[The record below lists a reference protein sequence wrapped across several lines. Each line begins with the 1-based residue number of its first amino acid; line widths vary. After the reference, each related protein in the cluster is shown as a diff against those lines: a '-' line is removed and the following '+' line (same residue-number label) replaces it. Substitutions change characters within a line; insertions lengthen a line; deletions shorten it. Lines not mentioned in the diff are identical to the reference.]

1 MRINL
6 DTQKALI
13 LHRKII
19 RENLFLKRIY
29 KDFYL
34 EFKKTRVLK
43 GPLVEIGSG
52 AGFIKEVIPEV
63 IASDVIKGPGID
75 IVFSATKIPFKKNSI
90 SAFFMFDVF
99 HHIKNP
105 EKALREMKRC
115 LKPKGKILMIEPYN
129 SLWGRFIY
137 QNFHHENFEPNS
149 GWKIK
154 GTGRLSDANGALPW
168 IIFVRDKKIFKRKF
182 PDLRIVKIIPHTPLC
197 YLLSGGLSKPQF
209 VPVFFYPIVKF
220 IENIL
225 SPFNSIIGMFVT
237 IELRKT

>member
-1 MRINL
+1 MGTPL
-6 DTQKALI
+6 DSPKTIFIHQAAIQQKP
-13 LHRKII
+13 
-19 RENLFLKRIY
+19 FLKRVY
-29 KDFYL
+29 EDFYN
-34 EFKKTRVLK
+34 EFKKIRTPK
-43 GPLVEIGSG
+43 GLPVELGSG
-52 AGFIKEVIPEV
+52 AGFLKELIPNV
-63 IASDVIKGPGID
+63 LTSDIVKGRGID
-75 IVFSATKIPFKKNSI
+75 KIFSATEIPFKKETI
-90 SAFFMFDVF
+90 AAFFMFDVF

-105 EKALREMKRC
+105 EKALREMERC

-168 IIFVRDKKIFKRKF
+168 IIFVRDRKIFERKF
-182 PDLRIVKIIPHTPLC
+182 PGLKIVKVIPHTPFC
-197 YLLSGGLSKPQF
+197 YLLSGGMSKPQF
-209 VPVFFYPIVKF
+209 IPELFYPIVKF